1 MYETEDVSCEDC
13 GTYYARPV
21 DCWDVAGFEICD
33 DCRAVVEIVG
43 WTRASAAPV
52 PALRRVG

>member
-21 DCWDVAGFEICD
+21 DCWDVAGYEICD

-43 WTRASAAPV
+43 WTRASAAPS

>member
-13 GTYYARPV
+13 GTYYTRPL

-43 WTRASAAPV
+43 WTRASAEPV
-52 PALRRVG
+52 VLRRVG